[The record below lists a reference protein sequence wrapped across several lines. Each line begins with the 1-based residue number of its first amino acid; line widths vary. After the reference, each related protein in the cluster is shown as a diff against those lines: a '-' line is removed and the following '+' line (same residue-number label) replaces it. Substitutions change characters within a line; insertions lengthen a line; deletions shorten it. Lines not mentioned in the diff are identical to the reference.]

1 MTNLK
6 VINIFLK
13 AIDNHSHLYII
24 ENDSHYQY
32 EIYLIDL
39 KKIMKK
45 FIYSALLLIGSLSV
59 FAQSNDDVE
68 EVEVKGKVLYVDQVN
83 SLKPP
88 VPILDVPQSVSVIT
102 DEEIKNQGFRE
113 IADII
118 RYSPGVNTSQGE
130 GHRDAV
136 VFRGVRSTADFYQD
150 GVRDDVQYYRSLYNV
165 EQLEILR
172 GPNALLFGRGGTGG
186 LINRVSKKAEIGEA
200 FGSFDFGADS
210 FGAADLALDANF
222 ATSDTTA
229 VRLNL
234 HTDQLAN
241 HRDFYEGERYGI
253 NPTVKIVA
261 GDTTV
266 DLSYEYADHER
277 FIDRGIPTAN
287 NRPVE
292 SLKDVVFGVEGLN
305 LQTLEASILRANVAH
320 DYSDSGKFNMSLTSS
335 DFKKMYKNLYAAGYD
350 ASANTVKLDG
360 YLDPTERQNLILN
373 ANVVNE
379 FSNGS
384 TSGTLLVGLEFVDT
398 DNKNYR
404 YNTYFNNRAG
414 KDAGE
419 PTDQQIFNITRPLN
433 IAKTSTGLDSTVDYT
448 TDLKSSSESDITVTS
463 FYLQGD
469 IDFSDN
475 WKMIIGGRLDNF
487 DITVTDVK
495 KSQDQSRKDDMFS
508 PRLGVIYK
516 PADNM
521 SLYVSYSE
529 SFLPRSGEQYKKLDA
544 SGAAL
549 DPDVFKNTEIGY
561 KYDINDALTFTAAIF
576 DSESTRAEKDNDT
589 GELNEVRGLEVEGYE
604 VELSGDIDDQNNLT
618 FGYTSLDGVT
628 SKGTK
633 QPRELPNQMLSLWYS
648 YQANETFGFGL
659 GVTHQGESF
668 IKDTTNGSTGPAL
681 PDYTRVDFAMYIN
694 ASDNDVVRVHI
705 ENLTDELYFP
715 HSHSTHQASVG
726 ESLSARVSYSRRF

>member
-1 MTNLK
+1 
-6 VINIFLK
+6 
-13 AIDNHSHLYII
+13 
-24 ENDSHYQY
+24 
-32 EIYLIDL
+32 
-39 KKIMKK
+39 MKK
-45 FIYSALLLIGSLSV
+45 FIYSAILLVGSLSV

-102 DEEIKNQGFRE
+102 DDDIKNQGFRE

-350 ASANTVKLDG
+350 ATANTVKLDG

-384 TSGTLLVGLEFVDT
+384 TSGTVLVGLEFVDT

-404 YNTYFNNRAG
+404 YNTFFNNRAG

-516 PADNM
+516 PVDNM

-668 IKDTTNGSTGPAL
+668 IKDTSNGSTGPAL
-681 PDYTRVDFAMYIN
+681 PDYTRVDFALFIN
-694 ASDNDVVRVHI
+694 ASDKDVVRINI

-726 ESLSARVSYSRRF
+726 ESLNARVSYSRRF

>member
-1 MTNLK
+1 
-6 VINIFLK
+6 
-13 AIDNHSHLYII
+13 
-24 ENDSHYQY
+24 
-32 EIYLIDL
+32 
-39 KKIMKK
+39 MKK
-45 FIYSALLLIGSLSV
+45 FIYTALFLLGSLCT
-59 FAQSNDDVE
+59 FAQNSDDVE

-88 VPILDVPQSVSVIT
+88 LPILDVPQSVSVIT

-113 IADII
+113 IGDII
-118 RYSPGVNTSQGE
+118 RYTPGVNTSQGE

-150 GVRDDVQYYRSLYNV
+150 GIRDDVQYYRSLYNV

-186 LINRVSKKAEIGEA
+186 LINRVTKKAEIGEA
-200 FGSFDFGADS
+200 FGSFDVGADS
-210 FGAADLALDANF
+210 FGAADIAVDANF
-222 ATSDTTA
+222 ATSENTA

-234 HTDQLAN
+234 HTDSLAN

-253 NPTVKIVA
+253 NPTVKIQA

-287 NRPVE
+287 NTPVE

-305 LQTLEASILRANVAH
+305 LQTLEASILRANIAH
-320 DYSDSGKFNMSLTSS
+320 DYSDSGKFNMSVTSS

-350 ASANTVKLDG
+350 GTANTVKLDG

-379 FSNGS
+379 FNNGS
-384 TSGTLLVGLEFVDT
+384 TSGTILVGLEFVDT

-404 YNTYFNNRAG
+404 YNTFFNNRAG
-414 KDAGE
+414 SDAGE
-419 PTDQQIFNITRPLN
+419 PTDQQIFNITRPLD
-433 IAKTSTGLDSTVDYT
+433 ISVTSTGLTSTVDYT
-448 TDLKSSSESDITVTS
+448 TDLKSSSESDITVTTL
-463 FYLQGD
+463 YLQGD

-508 PRLGVIYK
+508 PRFGVIYK

-549 DPDVFKNTEIGY
+549 DPDVFENTEIGY

-576 DSESTRAEKDNDT
+576 DSKSTRAEKDNET
-589 GELNEVRGLEVEGYE
+589 GEMNEIRGLEVEGVE
-604 VELSGDIDDQNNLT
+604 IELSGDIDDQNNLT

-633 QPRELPNQMLSLWYS
+633 QPRELPDQMLSLWYL
-648 YQANETFGFGL
+648 YQANETIGFGL

-668 IKDTTNGSTGPAL
+668 IKDTSNGSTGPAL
-681 PDYTRVDFAMYIN
+681 PDYTRVDFALYIN
-694 ASDNDVVRVHI
+694 ASDNDVVRIHV

-726 ESLSARVSYSRRF
+726 ESLNARISYSRRF

>member
-1 MTNLK
+1 M
-6 VINIFLK
+6 
-13 AIDNHSHLYII
+13 
-24 ENDSHYQY
+24 
-32 EIYLIDL
+32 
-39 KKIMKK
+39 KKI
-45 FIYSALLLIGSLSV
+45 IYTTLFLLGSLSV
-59 FAQSNDDVE
+59 FAQNSDDIE

-113 IADII
+113 IGDII

-210 FGAADLALDANF
+210 FGAADLAVDANF

-261 GDTTV
+261 GDTIV

-320 DYSDSGKFNMSLTSS
+320 DYSDNGKFNMSFTSS

-360 YLDPTERQNLILN
+360 YLDPTERQNMILN

-404 YNTYFNNRAG
+404 YNTFFNNRAG
-414 KDAGE
+414 SDAGE

-508 PRLGVIYK
+508 PRFGVIYK
-516 PADNM
+516 PVDNM

-561 KYDINDALTFTAAIF
+561 KYDISDALTFSAAIF
-576 DSESTRAEKDNDT
+576 DSESTRAEKDNET
-589 GELNEVRGLEVEGYE
+589 GELNEIRGLEVEGVE
-604 VELSGDIDDQNNLT
+604 IELSGDIDDQNNLT

-659 GVTHQGESF
+659 GVTHQAESF
-668 IKDTTNGSTGPAL
+668 IKDTSNGSTGPAL
-681 PDYTRVDFAMYIN
+681 PDYTRVDFALYLN

>member
-1 MTNLK
+1 M
-6 VINIFLK
+6 
-13 AIDNHSHLYII
+13 
-24 ENDSHYQY
+24 
-32 EIYLIDL
+32 
-39 KKIMKK
+39 KKI
-45 FIYSALLLIGSLSV
+45 IYSALLLIGSLSV
-59 FAQSNDDVE
+59 FAQSDDVE

-102 DEEIKNQGFRE
+102 DEDIKNQGFRE

-261 GDTTV
+261 GDTIV

-320 DYSDSGKFNMSLTSS
+320 DYSDNGKFNMSFTSS

-360 YLDPTERQNLILN
+360 YLDPTERQNMILN

-404 YNTYFNNRAG
+404 YNTFFNNRAG
-414 KDAGE
+414 SDAGE

-508 PRLGVIYK
+508 PRFGVIYK
-516 PADNM
+516 PVENM

-561 KYDINDALTFTAAIF
+561 KYDISDALTFSAAIF

-589 GELNEVRGLEVEGYE
+589 GELNEIRGLEVEGVE
-604 VELSGDIDDQNNLT
+604 IELSGDIDDQNNLT

-659 GVTHQGESF
+659 GVTHQAESF
-668 IKDTTNGSTGPAL
+668 IKDTSNGSTGPAL
-681 PDYTRVDFAMYIN
+681 PDYTRVDFALYVN